1 MFVPVGYFA
10 PSAAGFDP
18 TLGGTLSV
26 AYHWDFTDSSTMTLS
41 GTDLDGITDK
51 VGSITMTPYTGTTK
65 ATFDGTRCTFA
76 GAGGSSAYYN
86 TTNWVPS
93 VLYRG
98 ADFTIVQMMRNTTWP
113 ATTFQNPWSLI
124 GNAGGNGHNN
134 LRCTVSYNYD
144 PYSGTSCSHGGSY
157 YHKIERWSSGWQRI
171 RQDWDQTSAEQDKNM
186 LTSVHSPSQIN
197 GHRYQI
203 ALNDST
209 YCSSSPSIT
218 IYEQAGGGF
227 TIGGAVEGTNNA
239 RGWSGHMYHTI
250 VYSQVLTQT
259 NKDDLYT
266 AWSSL

>member
-1 MFVPVGYFA
+1 MFVPVGFFA

-65 ATFDGTRCTFA
+65 ATFDGTKTTFA
-76 GAGGSSAYYN
+76 GCGGSSAYYN
-86 TTNWVPS
+86 TTNWIPS

-98 ADFTIVQMMRNTTWP
+98 ADFTIVQMMKTTCWP
-113 ATTFQNPWSLI
+113 TSGQTTPWSMV
-124 GNAGGNGHNN
+124 GNASGNGHNN
-134 LRCTVSYNYD
+134 FRMAFSDGWDVYA
-144 PYSGTSCSHGGSY
+144 GTSCYLGGSY
-157 YHKIERWSSGWQRI
+157 YHWLGRWSSGWKKV
-171 RQDWDQTSAEQDKNM
+171 RQEWDSTTAQQDKNM
-186 LTSVHSPSQIN
+186 VTSVHSPSQVN
-197 GHRYQI
+197 GYRYQI
-203 ALNDST
+203 SLNDST
-209 YCSSSPSIT
+209 YCNDNNAIT
-218 IYEQAGGGF
+218 TSEQSGGGF
-227 TIGGAVEGTNNA
+227 TIGGSVEGTGNN
-239 RGWSGHMYHTI
+239 RGWSGDMYHTI